1 MMRNRLV
8 PHTRF
13 HPVGAPHLPGFG
25 RLGLSD
31 TVVVCWVPHSS
42 RPLGRV
48 AKALDLTGITKKRGC
63 PILRA
68 LCEGWVAD

>member
-48 AKALDLTGITKKRGC
+48 AKALDLTGITNK
-63 PILRA
+63 
-68 LCEGWVAD
+68 EGAPSFAHFAKGG